1 MVSRCI
7 CKILLIRVILFDL
20 VLWVWYRCLVKI
32 KEHLGVI
39 VFRFQGLRM
48 GPQSIQ
54 NLCSTLTT
62 VAFLRSNLN
71 LGVRGSDECSLP
83 SWL

>member
-1 MVSRCI
+1 
-7 CKILLIRVILFDL
+7 
-20 VLWVWYRCLVKI
+20 
-32 KEHLGVI
+32 
-39 VFRFQGLRM
+39 M

-62 VAFLRSNLN
+62 VAFLQSDLN
-71 LGVRGSDECSLP
+71 LGVCGFDESLQS